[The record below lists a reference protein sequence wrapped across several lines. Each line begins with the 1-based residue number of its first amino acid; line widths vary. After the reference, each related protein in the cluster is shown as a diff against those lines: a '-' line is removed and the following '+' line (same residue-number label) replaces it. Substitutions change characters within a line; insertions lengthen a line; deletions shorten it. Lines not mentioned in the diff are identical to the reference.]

1 MRVTEV
7 TKRDHV
13 VDNMQ
18 KSSGKLQD
26 IQIQMA
32 SGRRLNKTSDD
43 PIGAARSQDIVTTIS
58 SQKQLLQNIDD
69 NIAWLQRSE
78 LEIGHINEVL
88 GQIRTLAIS
97 QAGSDSNEE
106 SRQMVAREFSIA
118 RKILFDS
125 GNARE
130 GKLFLF
136 SGIKSLSPAL
146 KKNGIFQP
154 AKVEVGGVVQKDIR
168 ELLDVKQFRSQF
180 EGFSSNNYRIRVTKG
195 GVWGQARVK
204 ISDDGGRTWSKEQ
217 TLRPLTHVFNPD
229 GKLNDQ
235 VLLKFSDEEGRLGNV
250 LPKQFDFN
258 SEKSAEFDLDA
269 LGIIFPEGIEFVY
282 QPNPE
287 VTYNGSI
294 HKKEALISNGLS
306 IPVNVTAKELL
317 FGEGEEGVDTFSL
330 LVAME
335 RALLENDGIAIAERL
350 GELDLAQNQV
360 LKQQAD
366 VGNIVRELYSTKSQ
380 LGNQQF
386 EKERQL
392 SDIQDL
398 DIAEATVD
406 LKVAE
411 ANNKLSLNTG
421 ARLIQPSLSDFL
433 R

>member
-13 VDNMQ
+13 VDNIQ
-18 KSSGKLQD
+18 RSSGKLQD
-26 IQIQMA
+26 IQMQMA

-58 SQKQLLQNIDD
+58 SQNQLLQNIED
-69 NIAWLQRSE
+69 NVAWLQRSE
-78 LEIGHINEVL
+78 QEITHINEIL
-88 GQIRTLAIS
+88 GKIRTLALS

-106 SRQMVAREFSIA
+106 SRQMVAREFSAA
-118 RKILFDS
+118 RKSLFDA

-130 GKLFLF
+130 GKLYVF
-136 SGIKSLSPAL
+136 SGIKSLTPAL

-154 AKVEVGGVVQKDIR
+154 AKVLKNAVTQSDIR
-168 ELLDVKQFRSQF
+168 DLLDVSQFRAQF
-180 EGFSSNNYRIRVTKG
+180 EGYSNNDYRIRVTRG

-217 TLRPLTHVFNPD
+217 TLRPVTHVVNPE
-229 GKLNDQ
+229 GKPNDQ
-235 VLLKFSDEEGRLGNV
+235 VLLKFSDQEGRLGNV

-258 SEKSAEFDLDA
+258 SAASASFDKHE
-269 LGIIFPEGIEFVY
+269 LGILFPQGIEFVF

-306 IPVNVTAKELL
+306 IPVNITAQELL
-317 FGEGEEGVDTFSL
+317 LGHGENGVDTFSL
-330 LVAME
+330 LAAME
-335 RALLENDGIAIAERL
+335 RALLENDGTAIAQRL
-350 GELDLAQNQV
+350 GELDLAQTQV

-366 VGNIVRELYSTKSQ
+366 VGNIIRELYATQSK
-380 LGNQQF
+380 LENLQF
-386 EKERQL
+386 EKESQL

-411 ANNKLSLNTG
+411 ANNKLALNTG

>member
-1 MRVTEV
+1 
-7 TKRDHV
+7 
-13 VDNMQ
+13 MQ

-78 LEIGHINEVL
+78 LEIGHINEIL

-97 QAGSDSNEE
+97 QSGSDSNEE

-130 GKLFLF
+130 GKLYLF

-154 AKVEVGGVVQKDIR
+154 TKVEIGRVVQKDIR

-204 ISDDGGRTWSKEQ
+204 ISDDDGRTWSKEQ

-250 LPKQFDFN
+250 LPRQFDFN
-258 SEKSAEFDLDA
+258 SEKSAEFDLDS

-306 IPVNVTAKELL
+306 IPVNVTAQELL

-335 RALLENDGIAIAERL
+335 RALLENDGIAIAKRL
-350 GELDLAQNQV
+350 DELDLAQNQV

-380 LGNQQF
+380 LGDQQF

-411 ANNKLSLNTG
+411 ANNKLSLSTG

>member
-13 VDNMQ
+13 VDNIQ

-43 PIGAARSQDIVTTIS
+43 PIGAARSQDIVTTLS
-58 SQKQLLQNIDD
+58 SQKQQLQNIED

-78 LEIGHINEVL
+78 LEIGHINEIL
-88 GQIRTLAIS
+88 GQIRTLTIS

-106 SRQMVAREFSIA
+106 TRQMVAREFAVA
-118 RKILFDS
+118 RKTLFNT

-130 GKLFLF
+130 GKLYLF

-154 AKVEVGGVVQKDIR
+154 AKVEKSGVTQKDIR
-168 ELLDVKQFRSQF
+168 ELLDVKQFRAQF
-180 EGFSSNNYRIRVTKG
+180 EGFSTNNYRIKVTKG
-195 GVWGQARVK
+195 GVWGQARIK

-217 TLRPLTHVFNPD
+217 TLRPVIHVFNQD

-235 VLLKFSDEEGRLGNV
+235 VLLKFSDQEGRLGNI

-258 SEKSAEFDLDA
+258 SEKSAEFDLDE
-269 LGIIFPEGIEFVY
+269 LGVLFPEGIEFVY

-287 VTYNGSI
+287 VSYNGSI
-294 HKKEALISNGLS
+294 HKKESLISNGLS
-306 IPVNVTAKELL
+306 IPVNITAQELL
-317 FGEGEEGVDTFSL
+317 LGEEEDGVDTFSL
-330 LVAME
+330 LAVME
-335 RALLENDGIAIAERL
+335 RALLENDGIAIAKRL
-350 GELDLAQNQV
+350 DQLNLAQNQV

-366 VGNIVRELYSTKSQ
+366 VGNIVRELYSTQSR
-380 LGNQQF
+380 LENQQF
-386 EKERQL
+386 EKESQL

-398 DIAEATVD
+398 DVAEATVD

-411 ANNKLSLNTG
+411 ANNRLSLNTG

>member
-130 GKLFLF
+130 GKLYLF

-258 SEKSAEFDLDA
+258 SEKSAKFDLDA

-306 IPVNVTAKELL
+306 IPVNVTAQELL

-335 RALLENDGIAIAERL
+335 RALLENDGIAIAKRL

>member
-130 GKLFLF
+130 GKLYLF

-269 LGIIFPEGIEFVY
+269 LGIIFPDGIEFVY

-306 IPVNVTAKELL
+306 IPVNVTAQELL

>member
-130 GKLFLF
+130 GKLYLF

-306 IPVNVTAKELL
+306 IPVNVTAQELL

>member
-130 GKLFLF
+130 GKLYLF

-306 IPVNVTAKELL
+306 IPVNVTAQELL
-317 FGEGEEGVDTFSL
+317 FGEGEESVDTFSL

-335 RALLENDGIAIAERL
+335 RALLENDGIAIAKRL

>member
-88 GQIRTLAIS
+88 RQIRTLAIS

-130 GKLFLF
+130 GKLYLF

-287 VTYNGSI
+287 MTYNGSI

-306 IPVNVTAKELL
+306 IPVNVTAQELL

-335 RALLENDGIAIAERL
+335 RALLENDGIAIAKRL

>member
-130 GKLFLF
+130 GKLYLF

-306 IPVNVTAKELL
+306 IPVNVTAQELL

-330 LVAME
+330 LVTME
-335 RALLENDGIAIAERL
+335 RALLENDGIAIAKRL

>member
-130 GKLFLF
+130 GKLYLF

-154 AKVEVGGVVQKDIR
+154 AKVEKGGVAQKDIR
-168 ELLDVKQFRSQF
+168 DLLDVKQFRSQF

-294 HKKEALISNGLS
+294 HKKEALISNGHS
-306 IPVNVTAKELL
+306 IPVNVTAQELL

>member
-130 GKLFLF
+130 GKLYLF

-154 AKVEVGGVVQKDIR
+154 AKVEVGEVGQKDIR

-306 IPVNVTAKELL
+306 IPVNVTAQELL
-317 FGEGEEGVDTFSL
+317 FGEGEESVDTFSL

-335 RALLENDGIAIAERL
+335 RALLENDGIAIAKRL
-350 GELDLAQNQV
+350 DELDLAQNQV

>member
-130 GKLFLF
+130 GKLYLF

-306 IPVNVTAKELL
+306 IPVNVTAQELL

-350 GELDLAQNQV
+350 GEFDLAQNQV

-380 LGNQQF
+380 LENQQF

-411 ANNKLSLNTG
+411 ANNKLSLSTG

>member
-130 GKLFLF
+130 GKLYLF

-195 GVWGQARVK
+195 GVWGQAKVK

-306 IPVNVTAKELL
+306 IPVNVTAQELL

-335 RALLENDGIAIAERL
+335 RALLENDGIAIAKRL

>member
-130 GKLFLF
+130 GKLYLF

-168 ELLDVKQFRSQF
+168 QLLDVKQFRSQF

-306 IPVNVTAKELL
+306 IPVNVTAQELL

-335 RALLENDGIAIAERL
+335 RALLENDGIAIAKRL

>member
-130 GKLFLF
+130 GKLYLF

-154 AKVEVGGVVQKDIR
+154 AKVGVGGIVQKDIR

-306 IPVNVTAKELL
+306 IPVNVTAQELL

>member
-13 VDNMQ
+13 IDNIQ
-18 KSSGKLQD
+18 RSSGKLQD

-32 SGRRLNKTSDD
+32 TGRRLNKTSDD
-43 PIGAARSQDIVTTIS
+43 PIGAARSQDIVATMS
-58 SQKQLLQNIDD
+58 SQKQLLQNVED

-78 LEIGHINEVL
+78 LEISGINEML
-88 GQIRTLAIS
+88 GQIRTLALS
-97 QAGSDSNEE
+97 QSGSDSNEE
-106 SRQMVAREFSIA
+106 TRQMVAREFSAA
-118 RKILFDS
+118 RKTLFDT

-130 GKLFLF
+130 GKLYLF

-146 KKNGIFQP
+146 KKNDIFQP
-154 AKVEVGGVVQKDIR
+154 AKVDKKGVVQKDIR
-168 ELLDVKQFRSQF
+168 DLLDVNQFRAQF
-180 EGFSSNNYRIRVTKG
+180 EGFSSNNYRIKVTKS
-195 GVWGQARVK
+195 GVWGQARIK

-217 TLRPLTHVFNPD
+217 TLRPVTHVFNPD
-229 GKLNDQ
+229 GKQNDQ
-235 VLLKFSDEEGRLGNV
+235 VVLKFSDQEGRLGNV
-250 LPKQFDFN
+250 LPRQFDFN
-258 SEKSAEFDLDA
+258 SEKSAEFDVDS
-269 LGIIFPEGIEFVY
+269 LGILFPEGIEFVY

-287 VTYNGSI
+287 VTYNGSV
-294 HKKEALISNGLS
+294 HKKEALISNGLT

-317 FGEGEEGVDTFSL
+317 LGGEEDGVDTFSL
-330 LVAME
+330 LATME
-335 RALLENDGIAIAERL
+335 RALIANDGIAIANRL
-350 GELDLAQNQV
+350 GELELAQNQI

-366 VGNIVRELYSTKSQ
+366 IGNTIRELYATQAKIE
-380 LGNQQF
+380 NQQF

-421 ARLIQPSLSDFL
+421 ARLIQPTLSDFL

>member
-130 GKLFLF
+130 GKLYLF

-204 ISDDGGRTWSKEQ
+204 ISDDGGRTWSQEQ

-306 IPVNVTAKELL
+306 VPVNVTAQELL

-335 RALLENDGIAIAERL
+335 RALLENDGIAIAKRL

-411 ANNKLSLNTG
+411 ANNRLSLNTG

>member
-130 GKLFLF
+130 GKLYLF

-154 AKVEVGGVVQKDIR
+154 AKVEVDGVVQKDIR

-269 LGIIFPEGIEFVY
+269 LGIIFPEGVEFVY

-306 IPVNVTAKELL
+306 IPVNVTAQELL

>member
-13 VDNMQ
+13 IDNIQ
-18 KSSGKLQD
+18 RSSGKLQD
-26 IQIQMA
+26 IQVQMA
-32 SGRRLNKTSDD
+32 TGRRLNKTSDD
-43 PIGAARSQDIVTTIS
+43 PIGAARSQDIVATMS
-58 SQKQLLQNIDD
+58 SQKQLLQNVED

-78 LEIGHINEVL
+78 LEISGINEML
-88 GQIRTLAIS
+88 GQIRTLALS
-97 QAGSDSNEE
+97 QSGSDSNEE
-106 SRQMVAREFSIA
+106 TRQMVAREFSTA
-118 RKILFDS
+118 RKTLFDT

-130 GKLFLF
+130 GKLYLF

-146 KKNGIFQP
+146 KKNDIFQP
-154 AKVEVGGVVQKDIR
+154 AKVDKKGVVQKDIR
-168 ELLDVKQFRSQF
+168 DLLDVNQFRAQF
-180 EGFSSNNYRIRVTKG
+180 EGFSSNNYRIKVTKS
-195 GVWGQARVK
+195 GVWGQARIK

-217 TLRPLTHVFNPD
+217 TLRPVTHVINPD
-229 GKLNDQ
+229 GKQNDQ
-235 VLLKFSDEEGRLGNV
+235 VVLKFSDQEGRLGNV
-250 LPKQFDFN
+250 LPRQFDFN
-258 SEKSAEFDLDA
+258 SEKSAEFDIDS
-269 LGIIFPEGIEFVY
+269 LGILFPEGIEFVY

-287 VTYNGSI
+287 VTYNGSV
-294 HKKEALISNGLS
+294 HKKEALISNGLT

-317 FGEGEEGVDTFSL
+317 LGGGEDGVDTFSL
-330 LVAME
+330 LATME
-335 RALLENDGIAIAERL
+335 RALIANDGIAIANRL
-350 GELDLAQNQV
+350 GELELAQNQI

-366 VGNIVRELYSTKSQ
+366 IGNTIRELYATQAKIE
-380 LGNQQF
+380 NQQF

-421 ARLIQPSLSDFL
+421 ARLIQPTLSDFL

>member
-130 GKLFLF
+130 GKLYLF

-154 AKVEVGGVVQKDIR
+154 AKIEVGRVVQKDIR
-168 ELLDVKQFRSQF
+168 ELLDIKQFRSQF

-306 IPVNVTAKELL
+306 IPVNVTAQELL

-335 RALLENDGIAIAERL
+335 RALLENDGIAIAKRL

>member
-130 GKLFLF
+130 GKLYLF

-154 AKVEVGGVVQKDIR
+154 AKVDVGGVVQKDIR

-306 IPVNVTAKELL
+306 IPVNVTAQELL
-317 FGEGEEGVDTFSL
+317 FGEGEESVDTFSL

>member
-130 GKLFLF
+130 GKLYLF

-306 IPVNVTAKELL
+306 IPVNVTAQELL

-335 RALLENDGIAIAERL
+335 RALLENDGIAIAKRL

-380 LGNQQF
+380 LGNQQV

-411 ANNKLSLNTG
+411 ANNKLSLSTG

>member
-13 VDNMQ
+13 IDNIQ
-18 KSSGKLQD
+18 RSSGKLQD
-26 IQIQMA
+26 IQVQMA
-32 SGRRLNKTSDD
+32 TGRRLNKTSDD
-43 PIGAARSQDIVTTIS
+43 PIGAARSQDIVATMS
-58 SQKQLLQNIDD
+58 SQKQLLQNVED

-78 LEIGHINEVL
+78 LEISGINEML
-88 GQIRTLAIS
+88 GQIRTLALS
-97 QAGSDSNEE
+97 QSGSDSNEE
-106 SRQMVAREFSIA
+106 TRQMVAREFSAA
-118 RKILFDS
+118 RKTLFDT

-130 GKLFLF
+130 GKLYLF

-146 KKNGIFQP
+146 KKNDIFQP
-154 AKVEVGGVVQKDIR
+154 AKVDKKGVVQKDIR
-168 ELLDVKQFRSQF
+168 DLLDVNQFRAQF
-180 EGFSSNNYRIRVTKG
+180 EGFSSNNYRIKVTKS
-195 GVWGQARVK
+195 GVWGQARIK

-217 TLRPLTHVFNPD
+217 TLRPVTHVINPD
-229 GKLNDQ
+229 GKQNDQ
-235 VLLKFSDEEGRLGNV
+235 VVLKFSDQEGRLGNV
-250 LPKQFDFN
+250 LPRQFDFN
-258 SEKSAEFDLDA
+258 SEKSAEFDIDS
-269 LGIIFPEGIEFVY
+269 LGILFPEGIEFVY

-287 VTYNGSI
+287 VTYNGSV
-294 HKKEALISNGLS
+294 HKKEALISNGLT

-317 FGEGEEGVDTFSL
+317 LGGGEDGVDTFSL
-330 LVAME
+330 LATME
-335 RALLENDGIAIAERL
+335 RALIANDGIAIANRL
-350 GELDLAQNQV
+350 GELELAQNQI

-366 VGNIVRELYSTKSQ
+366 IGNTIRELYATQAKIE
-380 LGNQQF
+380 NQQF

-421 ARLIQPSLSDFL
+421 ARLIQPTLSDFL